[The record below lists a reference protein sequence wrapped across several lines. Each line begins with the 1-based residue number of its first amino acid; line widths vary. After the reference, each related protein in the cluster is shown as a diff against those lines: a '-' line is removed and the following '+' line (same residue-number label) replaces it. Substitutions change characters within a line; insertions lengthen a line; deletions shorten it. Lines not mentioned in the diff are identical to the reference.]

1 MVIMNKKIFLALLPT
16 FLVLT
21 SCGGLNQK
29 SPVDRIKEDNLAH
42 EELFGKLNPRRVDPE
57 PASEWNLAPKVGVQH
72 ATYEIEEQTYY
83 AVRYVAAISGLEDG
97 VTASWTRAV
106 SGKDATIVKA
116 QSDGHLSTVTYDTLN
131 NNGTPMNATDEGSGY
146 TKYIVYTI
154 YDIPESQ
161 KDSFMMAY
169 LTLSKE
175 AEEPVVSKA
184 IATRLAGTYSFSFDN
199 GTRGYFLGGNFNNTS
214 GVITPNAEADEHSY
228 AIFQNLDIR
237 RTDYFGVF
245 NYTGEEFKYYGFSSF
260 YANSH
265 THFMNDNEIA
275 KPKYRGEYLIKV
287 SKDEETKNQVLVTR
301 NTLRLDNSTTNYNGG
316 NRLTF
321 KKGCDAEIRV
331 YRCDEVSG
339 NLINMMGD
347 LNSYFELDALHDHIF
362 NIKTFTIKFA
372 ATIPTYDNNLK
383 LIPTFYYNPTL
394 DGNIYGNKST
404 YANYSGWGTHVLPME
419 DGTYTYTFGTISVA
433 YVDVGRMDV
442 YPNSFRLLS
451 EHVENGNNAR
461 FNIEYIELTF
471 ANEGV

>member
-29 SPVDRIKEDNLAH
+29 SPVDKIKEDNLAH
-42 EELFGKLNPRRVDPE
+42 EELFGKLNPKRADPE

-83 AVRYVAAISGLEDG
+83 AVRYVAAISGLADG

-106 SGKDATIVKA
+106 AGKDATIVKA

-131 NNGTPMNATDEGSGY
+131 NNGTPMTATDEGSGY

-154 YDIPESQ
+154 YDIPASQ

-199 GTRGYFLGGNFNNTS
+199 STRGYFLGGNFNNTS

-228 AIFQNLDIR
+228 AIFQNMDIR

-260 YANSH
+260 YTNSR

-287 SKDEETKNQVLVTR
+287 SKDEETRNQVLITR
-301 NTLRLDNSTTNYNGG
+301 NTLRLDNSTVKYNGD
-316 NRLTF
+316 RLSL
-321 KKGCDAEIRV
+321 KKGCDAQFSAYV
-331 YRCDEVSG
+331 WSKSDG
-339 NLINMMGD
+339 NLIRMLGD
-347 LNSYFELDALHDHIF
+347 MNSYFDLDLWNYHVF
-362 NIKTFTIKFA
+362 NIKSFTIKFA
-372 ATIPTYDNNLK
+372 ATMPTYANTLR
-383 LIPTFYYNPTL
+383 LVPSFYYVPSL
-394 DGNIYGNKST
+394 DNNIYGNERST
-404 YANYSGWGTHVLPME
+404 RYDDDWGTYELPME
-419 DGTYTYTFGTISVA
+419 DGTYTYTFGTISA
-433 YVDVGRMDV
+433 GFFAGIGRMDV
-442 YPNSFRLLS
+442 YPNSFSLIS
-451 EHVENGNNAR
+451 EHVDNSNNAR
-461 FNIEYIELTF
+461 FDIEYIELAF
-471 ANEGV
+471 ANEKA

>member
-1 MVIMNKKIFLALLPT
+1 MNKKIFLAVLPA

-29 SPVDRIKEDNLAH
+29 SSVDRIKEDNLAH
-42 EELFGKLNPRRVDPE
+42 EELFGKLNPKRVDSE
-57 PASEWNLAPKVGVQH
+57 PTSEWNLAPKVGVQH

-116 QSDGHLSTVTYDTLN
+116 QSGNHNSVVTYDTLN

-154 YDIPESQ
+154 YDIPASQ

-184 IATRLAGTYSFSFDN
+184 IATRLAGTYAFSFDVE
-199 GTRGYFLGGNFNNTS
+199 TRGYFLGGSIQDND
-214 GVITPNAEADEHSY
+214 IYLPNVAEDEHNY
-228 AIFQNLDIR
+228 AIFQNMDLER
-237 RTDYFGVF
+237 SDYFGVF

-287 SKDEETKNQVLVTR
+287 SKDEETKNQVLITR
-301 NTLRLDNSTTNYNGG
+301 NTLRLDNSTVNYGD
-316 NRLTF
+316 RLTL
-321 KKGCDAEIRV
+321 KKGCDAEIRT
-331 YRCDEVSG
+331 YSCNKING
-339 NLINMMGD
+339 ILIRMLGD
-347 LNSYFELDALHDHIF
+347 LNSYFELNRSYDHIF
-362 NIKTFTIKFA
+362 NIKSFTIKFTA
-372 ATIPTYDNNLK
+372 NMPTYDNNLK
-383 LIPTFYYNPTL
+383 LIPTFYYNPTI
-394 DGNIYGNKST
+394 DGNIYGNNST
-404 YANYSGWGTHVLPME
+404 YAYDDAWGTYELPME
-419 DGTYTYTFGTISVA
+419 DGTYTYTFSTIYA
-433 YVDVGRMDV
+433 GIFDVGRMHV
-442 YPNSFRLLS
+442 YPNSFRLIS
-451 EHVENGNNAR
+451 EHVENSDNAR
-461 FNIEYIELTF
+461 FDIEYIELTF